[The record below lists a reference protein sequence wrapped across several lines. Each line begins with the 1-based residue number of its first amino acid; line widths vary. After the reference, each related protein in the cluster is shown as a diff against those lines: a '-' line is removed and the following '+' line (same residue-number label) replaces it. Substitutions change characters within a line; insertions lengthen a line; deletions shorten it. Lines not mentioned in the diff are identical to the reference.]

1 MAHYARTM
9 QTALNV
15 PHPSEIF
22 LTSEPTAVSTVTI
35 EAINIQKNNIIVH
48 FNLFPLLSEK
58 EINKP
63 GLYHFNNL
71 NNNELQCSLEQ
82 ALKQFPEHD
91 LLILFSSPVGNK
103 QVKED
108 VVQVKE
114 VRFIKE
120 LVAGNV
126 AAKTELNIEVVGRNE
141 QPVTREGTTSDRV
154 LLNYHLTNKIQQLF
168 QPFAIFMEGLN
179 SSSQCSQQ
187 GSSPPL
193 SKEVASHQNHNTTQ
207 KSNTYDSNAFE
218 HGSSVLLA
226 AAKSTTTGNVQ
237 SLSTKTY
244 WTKDITTN
252 EDEIDDVTDNINDI
266 STYNVI
272 LPKSNNDV
280 NNSEYEVDNN
290 IYEDQDDHAGKDHDE
305 QDIQDD
311 HDNEDVVVERSS
323 SSRLSPTTPTTT
335 NPKTK
340 SKPKNERGRG
350 RDTRRRLFATLN
362 YATIFSLCV
371 LTVVAFFVSIL
382 KNVKRLLIVRSS
394 EYIFILYSHIC

>member
-15 PHPSEIF
+15 PHPTEIF
-22 LTSEPTAVSTVTI
+22 LISEPTAVSTVTI
-35 EAINIQKNNIIVH
+35 EAINIQKNNSIVH
-48 FNLFPLLSEK
+48 FNLFPLLSEN

-63 GLYHFNNL
+63 GLYHSNNL
-71 NNNELQCSLEQ
+71 NNAGPQWSLEQ

-103 QVKED
+103 QVKEE
-108 VVQVKE
+108 VGQVKE

-168 QPFAIFMEGLN
+168 PPFAIFMNGLN
-179 SSSQCSQQ
+179 SCSQQ

-237 SLSTKTY
+237 SLSTKT

-323 SSRLSPTTPTTT
+323 SSRLSPTTTK
-335 NPKTK
+335 PKTE
-340 SKPKNERGRG
+340 SEPKNERGRG

-382 KNVKRLLIVRSS
+382 RA
-394 EYIFILYSHIC
+394 